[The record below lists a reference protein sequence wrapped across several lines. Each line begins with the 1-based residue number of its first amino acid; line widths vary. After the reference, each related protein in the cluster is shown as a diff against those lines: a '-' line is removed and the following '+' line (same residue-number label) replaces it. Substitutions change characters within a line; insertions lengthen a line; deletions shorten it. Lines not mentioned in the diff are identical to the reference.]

1 MSKKTKE
8 GEIAVNIFLS
18 LAFLFFVGST
28 FGWVLEVFFRR
39 FFSSNNPERKWIDP
53 GFCVGPYLPLY
64 GSGLCALYLIA
75 TLEGRLLPS
84 DAVWSKILLL
94 VMMAVGMTVIEYIA
108 GLLSLKVAKV
118 RLWDYSREWGNIQGI
133 ICPKFSLAWAAL
145 GAVYYFF
152 VHPHILGA
160 LDWLSR
166 NLAFSFFIGLFF
178 GVFIIDVCYSSHIVI
193 KLKQFAEENDVI
205 VKYELLKA
213 SIRSA
218 REKAAQKPRFFLPF
232 RTDRPLT
239 EHLKDI
245 RDRLERQ
252 THRTRGHDKEQK

>member
-1 MSKKTKE
+1 M
-8 GEIAVNIFLS
+8 NIFLS

-133 ICPKFSLAWAAL
+133 ICPKFSLAWAVL
-145 GAVYYFF
+145 GAAYYFF

-252 THRTRGHDKEQK
+252 THRTRGYDKEQK

>member
-1 MSKKTKE
+1 M
-8 GEIAVNIFLS
+8 NIFLS

-84 DAVWSKILLL
+84 DAAWSKVLLL

-118 RLWDYSREWGNIQGI
+118 RLWDYRDQWGNIQGI
-133 ICPKFSLAWAAL
+133 ICPLFSLFWAVGGAL
-145 GAVYYFF
+145 YYFLI
-152 VHPHILGA
+152 HPRILGA

-166 NLAFSFFIGLFF
+166 NLAFSFFIGMFF
-178 GVFIIDVCYSSHIVI
+178 GVFLIDFAHSAQLVT
-193 KLKQFAEENDVI
+193 KLKAFADENDVVVRYEA
-205 VKYELLKA
+205 VKLQIRQAQDKA
-213 SIRSA
+213 
-218 REKAAQKPRFFLPF
+218 KAKYHFFRPF
-232 RTDRPLT
+232 DSETPLR
-239 EHLKDI
+239 EHLKQMADT
-245 RDRLERQ
+245 LEKR
-252 THRTRGHDKEQK
+252 RPRKKA